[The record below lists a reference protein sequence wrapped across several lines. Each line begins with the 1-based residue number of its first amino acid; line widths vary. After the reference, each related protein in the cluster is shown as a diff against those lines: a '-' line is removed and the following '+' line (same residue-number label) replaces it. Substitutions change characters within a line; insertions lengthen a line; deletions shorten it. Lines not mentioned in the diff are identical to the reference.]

1 MDPGRGRQ
9 ARDSGGKRALVRCP
23 ANYGS
28 YLRDSALAPGSERGR
43 KAEELARRHLQDR
56 GLELLSAN
64 YRCRFGELDLVMRDG
79 AFLVVVEV
87 RSRRSDRHGTPEAS
101 IDFRKRGRILRSA
114 RCFLRDHPQFSG
126 MMLRFDVVGVLT
138 GGESTRIRWTP
149 NALEFDGR

>member
-9 ARDSGGKRALVRCP
+9 ARNTRGNRTLV
-23 ANYGS
+23 
-28 YLRDSALAPGSERGR
+28 RGR

-56 GLELLSAN
+56 GLKLLTAN
-64 YRCRFGELDLVMRDG
+64 YRCRYGELDLVMRDG

-101 IDFRKRGRILRSA
+101 IDYRKRGRILRSA
-114 RCFLRDHPQFSG
+114 RCFLRDHPQFGG
-126 MMLRFDVVGVLT
+126 MMLRFDVVGILT
-138 GGESTRIRWTP
+138 GGESARIRWTP